1 MKNVKITTRD
11 NSTNGS
17 YELDING
24 RIFNST
30 KKNFFNVPLS
40 SVRKINVNQFP
51 IDVTIVPSYF
61 KNGREV
67 DLPLMPRF
75 KNIDGKKASV
85 ELNHCPEIFLA
96 TAESKGY
103 ALYQETMVDMLLLNT
118 QLNPKILLNGF
129 DARYF
134 HLHYSIELD
143 SNSVEK
149 LYEAAGKFHLTQSKL
164 VKAEVEKMQGIVRKA
179 LNLSVQPSQQS
190 QLIGLMKAS

>member
-11 NSTNGS
+11 NPINGS

-24 RIFNST
+24 RIFSST
-30 KKNFFNVPLS
+30 KKNFFDVPLS
-40 SVRKINVNQFP
+40 VVRKINVNQFP
-51 IDVTIVPSYF
+51 IDVTIVPRHF
-61 KNGREV
+61 KKGIEV
-67 DLPLMPRF
+67 DLPLLPRF

-103 ALYQETMVDMLLLNT
+103 ALYQETMVDMILLNT

-129 DARYF
+129 DARSF

-143 SNSVEK
+143 CNTVEK
-149 LYEAAGKFHLTQSKL
+149 LYEGAAKFHLTQSKL
-164 VKAEVEKMQGIVRKA
+164 IKVEVEKMQGIVRKA

-190 QLIGLMKAS
+190 QLIGIMQAT